1 MGLGKKISDILT
13 TDISEILKSETAKEV
28 ARFMNM
34 DLANIVREKN
44 AKEILERLQKNS
56 DNLELYHSLARIYVK
71 KGEEERA
78 VKIYEGLVRKKLSEK
93 KFEECRKFLSKGI
106 DIIQGNGFM
115 FMLYGD
121 IFMQLEDRRQAINY
135 YRRALEW
142 HMKNQNTHA
151 SLYILQRL
159 YIMGKTDISDKTTL
173 ISLLMGEKMF
183 DEARKIIK
191 ELNVGSLK
199 VRPEKK
205 ERLLRYNYMLNKNEE
220 SIIDLVSFYIKAS
233 SYDAAVKII
242 RREINRG
249 MSLDGQISL
258 MSKLGLAY
266 QKKNQ
271 KKKAAKVYKR
281 MGALLKQNGDMILSR
296 KYFRKAKMLTPE
308 DTEVLME
315 LGEEDTISEYVK
327 KKIESYSGVIN
338 KPEDSS
344 TKQDE
349 DNS

>member
-1 MGLGKKISDILT
+1 MGFGKKISDILK
-13 TDISEILKSETAKEV
+13 TDISELLKSETAKEI
-28 ARFMNM
+28 ARFMNT

-44 AKEILERLQKNS
+44 AKEILQKLQKNS

-71 KGEEERA
+71 KDEAERA
-78 VKIYEGLVRKKLSEK
+78 VKIYEGITRKKLKEK

-106 DIIQGNGFM
+106 DIVQGNGFM

-121 IFMQLEDRRQAINY
+121 IFMQLEDRRQAVNY

-142 HMKNQNTHA
+142 HMKKQNTEA

-159 YIMGKTDISDKTTL
+159 YLMGKTDISDKITL

-191 ELNVGSLK
+191 ELNVSSMK

-205 ERLLRYNYMLNKNEE
+205 ERLLRYNYMLNKNEA
-220 SIIDLVSFYIKAS
+220 SVIDLVSFYVKAS
-233 SYDAAVKII
+233 SYDEAIKIV
-242 RREINRG
+242 RREINRN
-249 MSLDGQISL
+249 MSLDGKISL

-266 QKKNQ
+266 QKKNR
-271 KKKAAKVYKR
+271 KKNAAKVYKR
-281 MGALLKQNGDMILSR
+281 MGALLKQNDDMILSR

-327 KKIESYSGVIN
+327 KKIESYSGVIDQT
-338 KPEDSS
+338 EETSE
-344 TKQDE
+344 KQD
-349 DNS
+349 DNKS